1 MTNFTLYNT
10 EEPHILYFEHN
21 IYGDDVAG
29 RLWFEDKNLIDY
41 DGVFTLPREII
52 QMLLDKGY
60 TVGQDF
66 Y

>member
-1 MTNFTLYNT
+1 MNNFTLYDT

-41 DGVFTLPREII
+41 DGVFTLPREVI

-60 TVGQDF
+60 TVEQDF